1 MPATPTLLTQGADT
15 TNITSAYLTASVTP
29 AASRPVVLVFAH
41 KDGAT
46 TGRPPVVS
54 GCNLTWTKLA
64 DFNFSVALTTDLNV
78 SVFLGFGAAP
88 TAGQI
93 TLDVA
98 DSKGGCWSVV
108 QWADTVTT
116 NGGLDAVK
124 NVTYGE
130 EAVES
135 LSSGV
140 TLPAF
145 TSANNRPHGVVYEH
159 NSGVTITPDAPMT
172 KLGVD
177 ASHATPNRIIST
189 AVAAEVDTTPS
200 WTVSALGTRQMVA
213 MEIVSAPSGTT
224 FTKALGGTVGAAGS
238 TRSRGRRKVV
248 GSMAASAAVRRRGRM
263 RTSGTATTSG
273 TVVRRVRRGLGASL
287 SPAGFLARVAQY
299 RRALSGA
306 STPSGVVLRR
316 SRLRP
321 VGTVAIAG
329 SLRRRVSVALVGVV
343 PPAGVLASRVTRIFT
358 RLVTGTVGPSGVLA
372 RRGRRVLA
380 GRVDPTGS
388 LRRALRRQA
397 AGTVTASG
405 GLARRLITVYRQALA
420 GSLAPSGVLGQR
432 RMVRRLLVG
441 TLQPAGALRR
451 RVASVIRGSL
461 VPTGSVSK
469 RSTLAFRGAVSAI
482 GTMLRDVARL
492 FSRSRSSEPARRS
505 WTAVP
510 ARRSSTAGPARRS
523 SSSEPSTRSATR
535 TEVTT

>member
-15 TNITSAYLTASVTP
+15 TNLTTAYLTASVTP
-29 AASRPVVLVFAH
+29 APTRPVILVFGH

-93 TLDVA
+93 TIDVA

-130 EAVES
+130 EAVGS
-135 LSSGV
+135 LASGV

-177 ASHATPNRIIST
+177 ASHATPNRTIST

-200 WTVSALGTRQMVA
+200 WTVSALGTRQMIA

-238 TRSRGRRKVV
+238 TRSQGRRKT
-248 GSMAASAAVRRRGRM
+248 GGTLSASATVRRRGRK
-263 RTSGTATTSG
+263 RTSGTTTTSG
-273 TVVRRVRRGLGASL
+273 AVVRRVRRGLGASL

-358 RLVTGTVGPSGVLA
+358 RLVTGTVGPTGVLV
-372 RRGRRVLA
+372 RQGRRVLA
-380 GRVDPTGS
+380 GRLDPTGS
-388 LRRALRRQA
+388 LRRGLRRHL
-397 AGTVTASG
+397 AGTVAASG
-405 GLARRLITVYRQALA
+405 ALAQRVITVYRQALA
-420 GSLAPSGVLGQR
+420 GSLAPSGVLGR
-432 RMVRRLLVG
+432 RTMLRRLLAG
-441 TLQPAGALRR
+441 TLVPTGSLRR
-451 RVASVIRGSL
+451 RVASVRRGSL
-461 VPTGSVSK
+461 SPAGVVGK
-469 RSTLAFRGAVSAI
+469 RSTLAVSGAVSAI
-482 GTMLRDVARL
+482 GTLLRDVGEV
-492 FSRSRSSEPARRS
+492 FSRSRSGEPARRS
-505 WTAVP
+505 WTAAP
-510 ARRSSTAGPARRS
+510 PRRSWTAAPLRYS
-523 SSSEPSTRSATR
+523 SSGEPSTRPR
-535 TEVTT
+535 EPR